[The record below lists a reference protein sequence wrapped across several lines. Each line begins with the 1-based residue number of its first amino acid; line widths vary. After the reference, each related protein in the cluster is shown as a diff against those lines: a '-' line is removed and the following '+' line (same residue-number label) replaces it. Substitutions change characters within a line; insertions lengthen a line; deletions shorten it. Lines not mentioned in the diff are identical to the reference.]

1 MKHKS
6 HKHPVVNGSHLSEGL
21 RLTLKQPERLT
32 PHVMLKKVTWEK
44 HSIIQFH
51 QSFVNQDFVR
61 GFNAD
66 GFTRDVRMEPLPAHL
81 PHHQSRYMLCP
92 AAASVHAGQT
102 GLTLPWSRVRCS
114 HGRAQLFLM
123 PVQTAF
129 LGGSLGTMAAS
140 MVRGHS
146 IDMC

>member
-61 GFNAD
+61 GFDAD
-66 GFTRDVRMEPLPAHL
+66 GFTRDVRSPFPPTCPITKAGTCCVLL
-81 PHHQSRYMLCP
+81 QLQSRLARLASLCP
-92 AAASVHAGQT
+92 
-102 GLTLPWSRVRCS
+102 
-114 HGRAQLFLM
+114 
-123 PVQTAF
+123 
-129 LGGSLGTMAAS
+129 
-140 MVRGHS
+140 GHV
-146 IDMC
+146 